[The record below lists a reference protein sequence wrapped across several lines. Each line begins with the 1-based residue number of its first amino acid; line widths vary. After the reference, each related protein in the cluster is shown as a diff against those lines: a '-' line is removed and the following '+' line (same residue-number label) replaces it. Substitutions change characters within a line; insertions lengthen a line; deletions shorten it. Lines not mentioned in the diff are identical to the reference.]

1 MRTVTL
7 RLLGLFLCLLS
18 ATAFADG
25 KPYRVTYTSKDNFES
40 VKSAITDAI
49 TGQGL
54 VINNTSHIGE
64 MLERTGK
71 DLGGAK
77 RVFLNAE
84 SYEFCSATVSRKTM
98 EADPHNIV
106 FYHFSLCAT
115 ERAAENLRLFSQAG
129 TGRLASLESRVEG
142 RGKAVALDCQRSV
155 AVKAKLDDCTCC
167 RRSCYR
173 AHGDDRYRDHAVR
186 PYTARQTAR
195 GAGNCGSKSSAR
207 VFDAL

>member
-18 ATAFADG
+18 ATAFAAG
-25 KPYRVTYTSKDNFES
+25 KPYMVTYTSKDNFES

-71 DLGGAK
+71 DLGDAK

-106 FYHFSLCAT
+106 FCPYIISVYVLPNEPQKTYVSFRKPELVGSPASK
-115 ERAAENLRLFSQAG
+115 AALKDVEKLLRSIVK
-129 TGRLASLESRVEG
+129 E
-142 RGKAVALDCQRSV
+142 ALQ
-155 AVKAKLDDCTCC
+155 
-167 RRSCYR
+167 
-173 AHGDDRYRDHAVR
+173 
-186 PYTARQTAR
+186 
-195 GAGNCGSKSSAR
+195 
-207 VFDAL
+207 